1 MLTGRMQSKLSA
13 ATQHALAVALV
24 CCAAGGVAIWLAAS
38 DSLRAPIGV
47 AGEERRA
54 VILPAVFLFFAMC
67 MLAGVC
73 LWIIQRRQLFARVS
87 GLRRDRAA
95 DLLLPAYITGSLLRA
110 WLMLIPS
117 LAALFA
123 LMATG
128 EPALAAVPLVCA
140 ACSFLNLPW
149 RARFE
154 RFVELGISAHA

>member
-1 MLTGRMQSKLSA
+1 MRRKLST

-24 CCAAGGVAIWLAAS
+24 CCAAAGIAAWMASS
-38 DSLRAPIGV
+38 DSLRAPVGL
-47 AGEERRA
+47 AGEELRSM
-54 VILPAVFLFFAMC
+54 VLPGVFLLFAMC
-67 MLAGVC
+67 VLAGVC
-73 LWIIQRRQLFARVS
+73 LWIIQRRQLFSRVS

-110 WLMLIPS
+110 WLMLIPA

-128 EPALAAVPLVCA
+128 EPALAAIPFVCA
-140 ACSFLNLPW
+140 AGSLINLPW

-154 RFVELGISAHA
+154 RFVESGVSAHA

>member
-1 MLTGRMQSKLSA
+1 MQRKLSA

-24 CCAAGGVAIWLAAS
+24 CCAAAGVAIWLAAS
-38 DSLRAPIGV
+38 DNLRAPIGV

-54 VILPAVFLFFAMC
+54 MVLPAVFLLFAMC

-95 DLLLPAYITGSLLRA
+95 DLLLPAYITRT

-128 EPALAAVPLVCA
+128 EPALAAIPLVCA
-140 ACSFLNLPW
+140 SCSLINLPW

-154 RFVELGISAHA
+154 RFVESGVSAHA